1 MRDVLAAYKKVDYPL
16 PERMLVW
23 PTYGAGMESLG
34 RDGKPVEWDVPQ
46 PGPRELLVRHDA
58 NGLCFS
64 DLKIIKAGGSHPRLY
79 GRDLAADPIVQ
90 GHEVALTVVKV
101 GEELRGQYHV
111 GDRFIVQADIYYKG
125 VNLAYGYMLVGGL
138 AQYAVIGK
146 EMLEGDEGVYLLPI
160 PEGRGYAEAALVEP
174 WACIEAACV
183 IHPPDRL
190 KPGGVAWFVGAGGED
205 REYTLSRGLEEDSHP
220 DKIIMSG
227 LPPGLTGFLRQR
239 SEALGIHLVE
249 LPAPSAEIEL
259 ERLLAESA
267 NGTCPE
273 RRRGEGLDDIVVLGA
288 ERPEIVEWASQKLL
302 ARNGTVNIVATKP
315 LPRLL
320 SVDVGRIHYDG
331 LNHVGTSGADIAAA
345 YDAEASELKAGS
357 VAWFMGAAGPMGQMY
372 TQRAVS
378 MRDGPRRVV
387 ASDLLS
393 SRLEQLEQ
401 RIGPQAAANNV
412 ELICL
417 NPKELGPEEYRRRLV
432 EATGGRGFE
441 AIVVLA
447 PATAA
452 VEEAQP
458 FLAAGGLLNI
468 FAGLPRG
475 TIAALDLSAVYLK
488 GHRFLGSSGS
498 TIADMRRT
506 LRKVT
511 DDELITN
518 RSLAAIGGIY
528 AVRDG
533 MEAMRD
539 GLFPGKVVIYPQIT
553 DLPLTPLEELGRALP
568 TVAARLEDGQFW
580 TREAEEELL
589 RLKLDLPVNYQ

>member
-1 MRDVLAAYKKVDYPL
+1 MGDVLEVYKKVQYPL
-16 PERMLVW
+16 PKRMLVW
-23 PTYGAGMESLG
+23 PTYGAGLENLG

-101 GEELRGQYHV
+101 GEELQGQYHV
-111 GDRFIVQADIYYKG
+111 GDRFIVQADVYYKG

-138 AQYAVIGK
+138 AQYTVIGK

-160 PEGRGYAEAALVEP
+160 PEGRGYAEAALIEP
-174 WACIEAACV
+174 WACIECACV
-183 IHPPDRL
+183 IHPRDRL
-190 KPGGVAWFVGAGGED
+190 KPGGVAWFVGAGGAD
-205 REYTLSRGLEEDSHP
+205 REYTLSRGLDEDSHP
-220 DKIIMSG
+220 AKIIISALPSG
-227 LPPGLTGFLRQR
+227 LADFLRQR
-239 SEALGIHLVE
+239 SEALDIQLVE
-249 LPAPSAEIEL
+249 LTIPAEAEI

-267 NGTCPE
+267 DGK
-273 RRRGEGLDDIVVLGA
+273 GLDDIVILGA

-302 ARNGTVNIVATKP
+302 ARDGIVNVVATKP
-315 LPRLL
+315 LPRLV
-320 SVDVGRIHYDG
+320 SVDVGRIHYDH

-345 YDAEASELKAGS
+345 YYTEVSELKAGS
-357 VAWFMGAAGPMGQMY
+357 VVWFMGAAGPMGQMY
-372 TQRAVS
+372 TQRAVT
-378 MRDGPRRVV
+378 MKDGPRRVV

-393 SRLEQLEQ
+393 ERLEQLKQ
-401 RIGPQAAANNV
+401 RVGPQAAANNT
-412 ELICL
+412 ELIYL
-417 NPKELGPEEYRRRLV
+417 NPKELEPEEYRQRLM
-432 EATGGRGFE
+432 EATAGRGFDT
-441 AIVVLA
+441 IIVLA
-447 PATAA
+447 PVAAA

-458 FLAAGGLLNI
+458 FLADGGLLNI

-475 TIAALDLSAVYLK
+475 TIADLDVSGVYLK

-506 LRKVT
+506 LLKVT

-518 RSLAAIGGIY
+518 RSLAAIGGVH

-533 MEAMRD
+533 MEAMLEGR
-539 GLFPGKVVIYPQIT
+539 FPGKIVIYPHIT
-553 DLPLTPLEELGRALP
+553 DLPLTSLEELGEVLP
-568 TVAARLEDGQFW
+568 TVAAKLEDGQFW

-589 RLKLDLPVNYQ
+589 RIKLDLPQ